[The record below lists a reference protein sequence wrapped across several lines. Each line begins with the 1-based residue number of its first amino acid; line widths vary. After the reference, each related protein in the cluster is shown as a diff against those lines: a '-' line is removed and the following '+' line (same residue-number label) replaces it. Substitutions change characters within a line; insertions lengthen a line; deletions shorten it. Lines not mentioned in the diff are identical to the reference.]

1 MPQEVPGTAPAPR
14 MTWFLL
20 FSPPRVEQ
28 AIHRCPALGKRP
40 LAPGVFQCRRYGG
53 GGVGAPETLQWRDQG
68 HGVGTPGGRGPPEGG
83 GEGPWSSTPHPQPH
97 LLSQRDLI
105 TPDPWQSCTPTPE
118 GFQAQWR
125 PCPEN
130 NNALGLKSQR
140 GLPAGAWLL
149 GWEDPPEEGMATHS
163 SILAWR
169 TPWTEEPGGATVH
182 EVASRGRGKVAFQ
195 VAGPAAAKAWR
206 WDARERWLHQ
216 AGPGG
221 GLGGSR

>member
-1 MPQEVPGTAPAPR
+1 MPQEVPGTASAPR

-83 GEGPWSSTPHPQPH
+83 GEGPWSSTPQPQPH

-118 GFQAQWR
+118 GSQAQWR
-125 PCPEN
+125 PCLEPWGSKVREGFLQG
-130 NNALGLKSQR
+130 LGSWVGKIRWRRVWQPTPVFLPGEPHGQRSLVGLQSMKS
-140 GLPAGAWLL
+140 LL
-149 GWEDPPEEGMATHS
+149 GV
-163 SILAWR
+163 
-169 TPWTEEPGGATVH
+169 GG
-182 EVASRGRGKVAFQ
+182 R
-195 VAGPAAAKAWR
+195 
-206 WDARERWLHQ
+206 
-216 AGPGG
+216 
-221 GLGGSR
+221 